1 MLELIAQSNPYSI
14 QSAII
19 QLSVLRKYIDFA
31 ITKGYLRWDTN
42 AADFIKL
49 SDVKGVLNDDEIRL
63 KYLTKDELT
72 EIANSL
78 TMLYKK

>member
-1 MLELIAQSNPYSI
+1 LLELIAQSNPYSI
-14 QSAII
+14 QSAIT

-49 SDVKGVLNDDEIRL
+49 SDVKGVLNDYEIRL
-63 KYLTKDELT
+63 KYLTEDAYNQKNNG
-72 EIANSL
+72 INSQI
-78 TMLYKK
+78 